1 MNILAIHLH
10 IVNKEITMEYYSL
23 LQFLFISCWLYY
35 ISFFISIQERKK
47 TLSAFQ
53 YSKESIPNVHIYIHS
68 GNRKRKQ
75 LNILDYH
82 FSIFH

>member
-1 MNILAIHLH
+1 MY
-10 IVNKEITMEYYSL
+10 V
-23 LQFLFISCWLYY
+23 
-35 ISFFISIQERKK
+35 SIQKRKK

-75 LNILDYH
+75 FNTLDYR